1 MAADRVTGG
10 SHLLGDFGVPHRVLA
25 NLEERGLEAIVGERL
40 EHRRRVVRPRAVVES
55 QHNFPIAQE
64 IVLLEMLEAEAGTT
78 CGVDLNNARQP

>member
-40 EHRRRVVRPRAVVES
+40 EHGRRVVRPGAVVEG
-55 QHNFPIAQE
+55 QHDF
-64 IVLLEMLEAEAGTT
+64 VGT
-78 CGVDLNNARQP
+78 

>member
-1 MAADRVTGG
+1 M
-10 SHLLGDFGVPHRVLA
+10 LGDFGVPHRVLA

-55 QHNFPIAQE
+55 QYNFPIAQE
-64 IVLLEMLEAEAGTT
+64 IVLLEMLEAKAGTT